1 MSELCNFTFWAGH
14 PLRPGYG
21 RCHGICLYS
30 EGLLAGKLSPSN
42 VLEANFKTMTDQNET
57 VLTTKNMV
65 TEGKKNILTVAGIKF
80 SDFWHFSWRLFLSQ
94 DIYACKNFYFP

>member
-1 MSELCNFTFWAGH
+1 
-14 PLRPGYG
+14 
-21 RCHGICLYS
+21 
-30 EGLLAGKLSPSN
+30 
-42 VLEANFKTMTDQNET
+42 MTDQNET